1 MVTSP
6 RRPGR
11 SVGAMR
17 YEAGS
22 LEKSDLLILPQEGRV
37 TRTFLIIRQ
46 PPECLR
52 RFEQPF
58 LIDRVAHFGGHIPE
72 RRGLPPKLLDGHRK
86 PA

>member
-46 PPECLR
+46 PPEMPA
-52 RFEQPF
+52 PF
-58 LIDRVAHFGGHIPE
+58 
-72 RRGLPPKLLDGHRK
+72 
-86 PA
+86 